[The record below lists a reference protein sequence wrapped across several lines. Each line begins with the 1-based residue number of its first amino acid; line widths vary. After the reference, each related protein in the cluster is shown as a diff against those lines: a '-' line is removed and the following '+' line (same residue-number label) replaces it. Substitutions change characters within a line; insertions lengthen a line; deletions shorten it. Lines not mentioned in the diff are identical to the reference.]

1 MLWVG
6 GQLPVWEHK
15 KSEMLEIK
23 YNCILKKRS
32 HIMNIKIFVWQRL
45 NMERIDPIHNTPTET
60 REEVG
65 IRMEL
70 FM

>member
-1 MLWVG
+1 
-6 GQLPVWEHK
+6 
-15 KSEMLEIK
+15 
-23 YNCILKKRS
+23 
-32 HIMNIKIFVWQRL
+32 MNIKIFVWQRL